1 MKRTMLVASL
11 ALAVGA
17 LGAPAS
23 AAADDCCGRHHGRG
37 HHGCGHHGCTGCPAC
52 DAPAAGRQQ
61 AAAGQRGSYDS
72 DAVTTLKG
80 KVKAVTVV
88 PARRGWSGGTHVT
101 LESDGAATDVHLG
114 PTWFLERE
122 GLKLAAGDAL
132 EVTGSLLDDDGNAY
146 LVAREVKKGTA
157 LVRLRDE
164 RGTPAW
170 AGGPRRD

>member
-1 MKRTMLVASL
+1 MRSSLLVASL

-23 AAADDCCGRHHGRG
+23 AAADPCCGRHHGCG
-37 HHGCGHHGCTGCPAC
+37 HHHGCASCPGCV
-52 DAPAAGRQQ
+52 APDGPRQGP
-61 AAAGQRGSYDS
+61 AGQRGAYDP

-80 KVKAVTVV
+80 KVKAVSVV
-88 PARRGWSGGTHVT
+88 PARGGRSGGTHVT
-101 LESDGAATDVHLG
+101 LESDGAATDVQLG
-114 PTWFLERE
+114 PTWFMEQE

-132 EVTGSLLDDDGNAY
+132 EVTGSLLEDDAGKAY
-146 LVAREVKKGTA
+146 LVAREVRKGTT
-157 LVRLRDE
+157 LYRLRDE